1 MQTKS
6 DALMISLLCVGVP
19 VLLTAGFFLSHSSR
33 YYLTSALILLISML
47 PVFRLF
53 EKKKSPT
60 REIVALAALTA
71 IAVASRAAFYML
83 PQVKPIAAVVITAA
97 VSFGYEV
104 GFLVGAL
111 SMFLSN
117 MIFGQG
123 SWTPF
128 QMFALG
134 MVGLICGLLFHTS
147 KYRKNRWIL
156 GLSGGLLTTVVY
168 GVIVDTHSALMLS
181 ADASLQSI
189 LAVYAA
195 GIPMN
200 LIFGGITAVLLVLFG
215 EMFTLKLER
224 LTIKYGLFGKAESS

>member
-6 DALMISLLCVGVP
+6 DVLMIVLLCVGVP
-19 VLLTAGFFLSHSSR
+19 VLLTVGFLLSDGSR
-33 YYLTSALILLISML
+33 YYLTSALILLLSML

-53 EKKKSPT
+53 EKKKSPV
-60 REIVALAALTA
+60 REVVALAALTA

-147 KYRKNRWIL
+147 KYRRNRWIL

-181 ADASLQSI
+181 ADASFGSI
-189 LAVYAA
+189 LAIYAA

-200 LIFGGITAVLLVLFG
+200 LIFGGTTAVLLLLFG
-215 EMFTLKLER
+215 ETFTQKLER
-224 LTIKYGLFGKAESS
+224 LTVKYGLFGKAESS